1 MTESARELR
10 ASAMATWDGL
20 ADCYNAQEL
29 YETRALETAV
39 RLAAAT
45 PGERLVDLGTGTGLL
60 LRCLAERPTGPLHAV
75 GVDRSARMLARVGP
89 LPSGWSTML
98 ADARA
103 VALPDGWADV
113 VTCSYLLHLL
123 DRAERVE
130 VLAEARR
137 LLRPEASSRLI
148 VVTVWSD
155 ERRPGGRLISGA
167 LRLAARARPTVWGG
181 LRPHDPGAELTIA
194 GFTLTRRIVLPRH
207 GYPSL
212 VIAAARR

>member
-10 ASAMATWDGL
+10 VSAMATWDGL
-20 ADCYNAQEL
+20 ADRYNAQEP

-60 LRCLAERPTGPLHAV
+60 LRCLAERPIGPLHAV

-123 DRAERVE
+123 DR
-130 VLAEARR
+130 
-137 LLRPEASSRLI
+137 
-148 VVTVWSD
+148 
-155 ERRPGGRLISGA
+155 
-167 LRLAARARPTVWGG
+167 
-181 LRPHDPGAELTIA
+181 
-194 GFTLTRRIVLPRH
+194 
-207 GYPSL
+207 
-212 VIAAARR
+212 

>member
-1 MTESARELR
+1 MTHSARELR
-10 ASAMATWDGL
+10 VSAMATWDGL
-20 ADCYNAQEL
+20 ADRYNAQKL

-45 PGERLVDLGTGTGLL
+45 PGERLVDLATGTGLL

-123 DRAERVE
+123 DR
-130 VLAEARR
+130 
-137 LLRPEASSRLI
+137 
-148 VVTVWSD
+148 
-155 ERRPGGRLISGA
+155 
-167 LRLAARARPTVWGG
+167 
-181 LRPHDPGAELTIA
+181 
-194 GFTLTRRIVLPRH
+194 
-207 GYPSL
+207 
-212 VIAAARR
+212 